1 MTMSSQ
7 DYFILIAIWSCW
19 CAMHSFLIS
28 SAVMSFMEQ
37 RFGGYDRWYR
47 IFYNI
52 FSLVTLAAPVYY
64 LKSLHSPT
72 LFKWQGSW
80 LFIRFSLLLLAFV
93 LFREG
98 ARKYRLTSFLGL
110 DQLRT
115 GKRDVLLNGQ
125 TTFSRS
131 GVFGIIRHPWYG
143 GSILLVWSGAQV
155 YSIATSFVAVVLTI
169 YLVAGTYLEERKLM
183 AEYGEEF
190 RAYQR
195 DVSMLFPWKWLKG
208 AWG

>member
-1 MTMSSQ
+1 
-7 DYFILIAIWSCW
+7 
-19 CAMHSFLIS
+19 
-28 SAVMSFMEQ
+28 MEHQ
-37 RFGGYDRWYR
+37 FSGYDRWHR

-64 LKSLHSPT
+64 LKSLQSPT
-72 LFKWQGSW
+72 LFKWEGGW
-80 LFIRFSLLLLAFV
+80 LFVRFFLLLLAFV

-155 YSIATSFVAVVLTI
+155 YSVAITIVAVILTC
-169 YLVAGTYLEERKLM
+169 YLVAGTFLEEKKLLT
-183 AEYGEEF
+183 EYGEKF
-190 RAYQR
+190 RAYQQE
-195 DVSMLFPWKWLKG
+195 VSMLFPWKWLKKRL
-208 AWG
+208 A